1 MGRHRHGP
9 RKHGPARQPAC
20 PCLAWPAPMPVPG
33 LPIQPM
39 GQHGHGTVKWPGPL
53 TARYLGNSAV
63 QSPPDG
69 LWLLDPGQRRRRVY
83 KPAGLP
89 RSPPTQTLNHFILSL
104 ANALP
109 PLLSGSRPLV
119 SDDCGEGQR
128 PLPRATATRR
138 RPRGPRLLFSS
149 SGSRSSRAPTMQV
162 TSPSALLLL
171 SLTVTDSLPLLQIRG
186 SAAARSSGSAVFVA
200 GDV

>member
-1 MGRHRHGP
+1 
-9 RKHGPARQPAC
+9 
-20 PCLAWPAPMPVPG
+20 
-33 LPIQPM
+33 M
-39 GQHGHGTVKWPGPL
+39 GQHGHSTVKWPGPL
-53 TARYLGNSAV
+53 TARYPGNSAV
-63 QSPPDG
+63 RSPPDG
-69 LWLLDPGQRRRRVY
+69 LWPLDPGQRRRRVY

-89 RSPPTQTLNHFILSL
+89 LSPPTETLTHFILSGSL

-119 SDDCGEGQR
+119 SDDGGEGQR

-149 SGSRSSRAPTMQV
+149 SGSRSSGAPTMQV
-162 TSPSALLLL
+162 TSPSALLL

-186 SAAARSSGSAVFVA
+186 SAAARSSGSAIFVT